1 MKPLGAPE
9 CNEGCICA
17 QIVNHLSETRIR
29 GSIMSNQSLGRQVAA
44 NLLESLQQDSTVN
57 SRVSKSSVG
66 IVMEE
71 NQKLKTSFGEE
82 AVYQQKSKKLKPS
95 LLPVE
100 AVIEGAKA
108 MQFGAEKY
116 TTYGECD
123 CNASIVK
130 ESLNSVSEN
139 GVSPVIIAGS
149 GQPIQSLNAGSTTGK
164 NFGSLETK
172 KELKY
177 IAPIGSETVP
187 HTTKLTKGLEVLR
200 QSIILLESKSRSSS
214 IDPATFAEEVK
225 DLLSI
230 TAMIQRRLED
240 VSATPATLGSVGLTN
255 QNGFPKHLNT
265 CASLRVLRSGV
276 DQWREVD
283 MQRREFIDALERHLI
298 ALKQGETHASDSNV
312 SHLGHIIANAGI
324 ILAKYGK

>member
-1 MKPLGAPE
+1 
-9 CNEGCICA
+9 
-17 QIVNHLSETRIR
+17 
-29 GSIMSNQSLGRQVAA
+29 MSNQSLGRQVAA

-82 AVYQQKSKKLKPS
+82 AAKAYQAKASKLRPS

-100 AVIEGAKA
+100 AVVEGAKA
-108 MQFGAEKY
+108 MQFGAQKY
-116 TTYGECD
+116 
-123 CNASIVK
+123 
-130 ESLNSVSEN
+130 
-139 GVSPVIIAGS
+139 
-149 GQPIQSLNAGSTTGK
+149 
-164 NFGSLETK
+164 
-172 KELKY
+172 
-177 IAPIGSETVP
+177 
-187 HTTKLTKGLEVLR
+187 
-200 QSIILLESKSRSSS
+200 
-214 IDPATFAEEVK
+214 
-225 DLLSI
+225 
-230 TAMIQRRLED
+230 
-240 VSATPATLGSVGLTN
+240 
-255 QNGFPKHLNT
+255 
-265 CASLRVLRSGV
+265 GV